1 MKIIL
6 NYFRLYFGCEKL
18 PNDIIFYNLKL
29 NFRMNNPSSKAI
41 PLKQYIR

>member
-18 PNDIIFYNLKL
+18 LNDNFNFEL
-29 NFRMNNPSSKAI
+29 NFQNELFI
-41 PLKQYIR
+41 I